1 MLLLEYTG
9 EAMITKSRI
18 ASAFAAAAFFAA
30 ACPTLAQD
38 RATSAAYPTKPIRMV
53 VPFSAGGGTDL
64 IGRLLAKQMTELLG
78 QTVLIDNRTGAGG
91 HIGIEI
97 VARANPD
104 GYTVLFINQSIA
116 TNESVYK
123 KLNYSAPRDFTPVS
137 RVSELQFILAV
148 HPSLP
153 VTSVKEL
160 TAYAK
165 ARPGKLTYASGGLG
179 GVLYFASEMYKNLA
193 GIDVT
198 HVPYRGGG
206 DATTAVMANQVTMV
220 FTAVP
225 VGMSHIQAG
234 RLKGLAITGTS
245 RSSLA
250 PQIPT
255 MIEAGVAGYEFSVW
269 NMVLVPAKTPKN
281 IVARLHEAITK
292 SLQAASL
299 RESYAKMGAL
309 PGGSA
314 TPEEARAY
322 FTAEVDRYAKLVKV
336 IGLKIE

>member
-1 MLLLEYTG
+1 M
-9 EAMITKSRI
+9 KSI
-18 ASAFAAAAFFAA
+18 FSIISLAAALLAA
-30 ACPTLAQD
+30 ITPAIAQP
-38 RATSAAYPTKPIRMV
+38 SAAYPTKPIRMV

-64 IGRLLAKQMTELLG
+64 VGRLLAKEMTEIFG
-78 QTVLIDNRTGAGG
+78 QTVLLDNRTGAGG

-116 TNESVYK
+116 TNESVHK
-123 KLNYSAPRDFTPVS
+123 KLNYSALRDFVPVS
-137 RVSELQFILAV
+137 RVAELLFILSV

-153 VTSVKEL
+153 VKSVQEL

-179 GVLYFASEMYKNLA
+179 GVLYFAAEMYKNLV

-206 DATTAVMANQVTMV
+206 DATTAVLANQVTMV

-245 RSSLA
+245 RSPLA
-250 PQIPT
+250 SQIPT
-255 MIEAGVAGYEFSVW
+255 MVEAGVAGYEFTVW
-269 NMVLVPAKTPKN
+269 NMLLVPAKMPKHV
-281 IVARLHEAITK
+281 IARLHEAITK
-292 SLQAASL
+292 SLQSASL
-299 RESYAKMGAL
+299 RESYAKIGAL

-322 FTAEVDRYAKLVKV
+322 FVSEIERYAKLVKA

>member
-1 MLLLEYTG
+1 MMLS
-9 EAMITKSRI
+9 IVSRL
-18 ASAFAAAAFFAA
+18 AAAGLLATGVCAV
-30 ACPTLAQD
+30 AQD
-38 RATSAAYPTKPIRMV
+38 RTSSPGYPTKPIRMV

-64 IGRLLAKQMTELLG
+64 IGRLLAKEMTDLFS
-78 QTVLIDNRTGAGG
+78 QTVILDNRTGAGG
-91 HIGIEI
+91 QIGIEI

-116 TNESVYK
+116 TNESVYR
-123 KLNYSAPRDFTPVS
+123 KLSYSAPRDLTPVS
-137 RVSELQFILAV
+137 RVSEIQFILSV

-153 VTSVKEL
+153 VNSVHEL

-179 GVLYFASEMYKNLA
+179 GVLYFAAEMYKHLA

-225 VGMSHIQAG
+225 VGLSHIQGG
-234 RLKGLAITGTS
+234 RLKGLGVTGTA

-250 PQIPT
+250 PKIPT
-255 MIEAGVAGYEFSVW
+255 MAEAGVAGYEFSVW
-269 NMVLVPAKTPKN
+269 NMVLVPAGTPKN
-281 IVARLHEAITK
+281 VIARLHEAIAK
-292 SLQAASL
+292 SLQSAGL
-299 RESYAKMGAL
+299 RENYAKMGVL

-314 TPEEARAY
+314 TPEEARTYLAS
-322 FTAEVDRYAKLVKV
+322 EIERYAKLVKA

>member
-1 MLLLEYTG
+1 MKSIFSIISLAAALLLAGTP
-9 EAMITKSRI
+9 AI
-18 ASAFAAAAFFAA
+18 AQ
-30 ACPTLAQD
+30 P
-38 RATSAAYPTKPIRMV
+38 SAAYPTKPIRMV

-64 IGRLLAKQMTELLG
+64 VGRLLAKEMTEIFG
-78 QTVLIDNRTGAGG
+78 QTVLLDNRTGAGG

-116 TNESVYK
+116 TNESVHK
-123 KLNYSAPRDFTPVS
+123 KLNYSALRDFVPVS
-137 RVSELQFILAV
+137 RVAELLFILSV

-153 VTSVKEL
+153 VKSVQEL

-179 GVLYFASEMYKNLA
+179 GVLYFAAEMYKNLV

-206 DATTAVMANQVTMV
+206 DATTAVLANQVTMV

-234 RLKGLAITGTS
+234 RLKGLAITGSS
-245 RSSLA
+245 RSPLA

-255 MIEAGVAGYEFSVW
+255 MIEAGVAGYEFTVW
-269 NMVLVPAKTPKN
+269 NMLLVPAKTPKHV
-281 IVARLHEAITK
+281 IARLHEAITK
-292 SLQAASL
+292 SLQSASL

-322 FTAEVDRYAKLVKV
+322 FVSEIERYAKLVKA

>member
-1 MLLLEYTG
+1 MRLAFRTALVFATAYLL
-9 EAMITKSRI
+9 
-18 ASAFAAAAFFAA
+18 AAGTLRAAL
-30 ACPTLAQD
+30 PD
-38 RATSAAYPTKPIRMV
+38 AYPIKPIRMV

-64 IGRLLAKQMTELLG
+64 VGRLLAKEMTEIFG
-78 QTVLIDNRTGAGG
+78 QTVLLDNRTGAGG

-116 TNESVYK
+116 TNESVHK
-123 KLNYSAPRDFTPVS
+123 KLNYSALRDFVPVS
-137 RVSELQFILAV
+137 RVAELLFILSV

-153 VTSVKEL
+153 VKSVQEL

-179 GVLYFASEMYKNLA
+179 GVLYFAAEMYKNLV

-206 DATTAVMANQVTMV
+206 DATTAVLANQITMV

-245 RSSLA
+245 RSPLA
-250 PQIPT
+250 SQIPT
-255 MIEAGVAGYEFSVW
+255 MIEAGVAGYEFTVW
-269 NMVLVPAKTPKN
+269 NMLLVPAKAPKQV
-281 IVARLHEAITK
+281 IARLHDAITK
-292 SLQAASL
+292 SLQSASL

-322 FTAEVDRYAKLVKV
+322 FVSEIERYAKLVKA
-336 IGLKIE
+336 IGLKVE

>member
-1 MLLLEYTG
+1 V
-9 EAMITKSRI
+9 KFVPVI
-18 ASAFAAAAFFAA
+18 ASAFAATVVLAA
-30 ACPTLAQD
+30 AAPALAQD
-38 RATSAAYPTKPIRMV
+38 RKSSAVYPTKPIRMV

-64 IGRLLAKQMTELLG
+64 IGRLLAKEMTEILG
-78 QTVLIDNRTGAGG
+78 QTVLLDNRTGAGG
-91 HIGIEI
+91 QIGIEI

-123 KLNYSAPRDFTPVS
+123 KLNYSALRDFTPVS
-137 RVSELQFILAV
+137 RVSELQFILSV

-153 VTSVKEL
+153 VNSVKEL

-179 GVLYFASEMYKNLA
+179 GVLYFAAEMYKSLV

-206 DATTAVMANQVTMV
+206 DATTAVMGNQVTMV

-269 NMVLVPAKTPKN
+269 NMALVPAKTPKN
-281 IVARLHEAITK
+281 VIARLHEAIIK
-292 SLQAASL
+292 SLQSASL

-322 FTAEVDRYAKLVKV
+322 FASEVERYAKLVKA
-336 IGLKIE
+336 IGLRIE